1 MDEDGPHI
9 TDSFYH
15 HLFQGPDGKQL
26 VQPDIGRSA
35 QALHEAV
42 KKLRSQGVEFRRW
55 VPFIHMGK

>member
-9 TDSFYH
+9 TDNFYYY
-15 HLFQGPDGKQL
+15 LFQSPDGKPSA
-26 VQPDIGRSA
+26 QPDISKSA

-42 KKLRSQGVEFRRW
+42 KNLRSQGVEFRRW